1 MEAAPQ
7 LLYCGIKPFRRSLAP
22 SPDGFEI
29 GRKKNRHRPIASRSR
44 RSGVFAVA
52 TEPKSGNAGP
62 SSRSSSSKTSNGAA
76 NGPQDSSLKAVNGA
90 ANMSQASSLK
100 APNGTTNALGNVS
113 EEIKRVRKQMEED
126 EQLATLMRG
135 LRGQNL
141 ADSQFADENIR
152 LRLVEVQEMN
162 SSETLPL
169 VYDSDIIASYWGKRP
184 RAVATRVVQL
194 LSVAGGFLSHLAW
207 DLITKKIKENEV
219 ARAIELRE
227 IVTSLGPA
235 YIKLGQALSIRPD
248 ILSPAAMTELQKLCD
263 KVPSFPDDVA
273 MSLIKEEL
281 GQPWYNIYSE
291 LTSSPIAA
299 ASLGQVYK
307 GRLKETGELVA
318 VKVQRP
324 FVLETVTI
332 DLYII
337 RKLGLFLRR
346 FPQVSVDV
354 VGLVDEW
361 ASRFFEELDYINEGA
376 NGNLFVEMMRED
388 LPQVVI
394 PKTYH
399 KYTSRKVLTTQW
411 IEGEKLSQ
419 STENDV
425 GELVN
430 VGVICYLKQLLDAG
444 FFHADPHPGNMIRT
458 TDGKL
463 AILDF
468 GLVTRLTDDQKYG
481 MIEAIAHLI
490 HRDYGAIVKDF
501 VKLDF
506 IPDGVNLDPILP
518 VLAKVFDQAL
528 EGGGAKNINFQELA
542 SDLAQITFDYPF
554 RIPPYFALIIRAI
567 GVLEGI
573 ALVGNPD
580 FAIVDEA
587 YPYIAQRLLTD
598 ESPRLRNALRYTIY
612 GKSGVFDAERFIDVM
627 QAFENFISAA
637 KSGGGENLNGN
648 MAGLGVL
655 QSQPGYL
662 VPVFPAIVPQAEQPI
677 RTRAALAFL
686 LSEKGNFFREFIL
699 DEIVKA
705 IDALSR
711 EQLVQITAALGIAN
725 SAPIFSMVPLRPA
738 ALLPTITEEDRAIL
752 NNVQKVVKF
761 LTSGASK
768 STLDQD
774 VDIAYIIQELLP
786 VLPGISAEVLPE
798 VLSRLSSRILARL
811 IRETFL

>member
-1 MEAAPQ
+1 MEAGAH
-7 LLYCGIKPFRRSLAP
+7 LLQRGFDPFKP
-22 SPDGFEI
+22 SPFSI
-29 GRKKNRHRPIASRSR
+29 NKSRANSPLSTFPSFARFKSR
-44 RSGVFAVA
+44 RSRVVAVA
-52 TEPKSGNAGP
+52 TEPKSVP
-62 SSRSSSSKTSNGAA
+62 TRFE
-76 NGPQDSSLKAVNGA
+76 
-90 ANMSQASSLK
+90 
-100 APNGTTNALGNVS
+100 NVS

-126 EQLATLMRG
+126 EQLASLMRG

-141 ADSQFADENIR
+141 RDSQFADENIT
-152 LRLVEVQEMN
+152 LRLVEVDGVNTKEA
-162 SSETLPL
+162 LPL
-169 VYDSDIIASYWGKRP
+169 VYDPDIISAYWGKRP
-184 RAVATRVVQL
+184 RAVATRIVQL
-194 LSVAGGFLSHLAW
+194 LSVAGGFLSHLIS
-207 DLITKKIKENEV
+207 DLINKKLKENEV

-273 MSLIKEEL
+273 MDLLKEEL
-281 GQPWYNIYSE
+281 GQPWQEIYSE
-291 LTSSPIAA
+291 LSPSPIAA

-332 DLYII
+332 DLFII
-337 RKLGLFLRR
+337 RKLGLVLRR
-346 FPQVSVDV
+346 FPQISIDV

-361 ASRFFEELDYINEGA
+361 ASRFFEELDYVNEGE
-376 NGNLFVEMMRED
+376 NGNRFAEMMRKD

-419 STENDV
+419 STESDV
-425 GELVN
+425 GELVS
-430 VGVICYLKQLLDAG
+430 VGVICYLKQLLDTG

-458 TDGKL
+458 PEGKL

-468 GLVTRLTDDQKYG
+468 GLVTKLTDDQKYG

-490 HRDYGAIVKDF
+490 HRDYDAIVKDF
-501 VKLDF
+501 VKLGF

-573 ALVGNPD
+573 ALVGDPD

-598 ESPRLRNALRYTIY
+598 ESPRLRSALRYTIY

-627 QAFENFISAA
+627 QAFENFITAA
-637 KSGGGENLNGN
+637 KSGGGENLKGN
-648 MAGLGVL
+648 MAELGVL
-655 QSQPGYL
+655 QTHPSYSL
-662 VPVFPAIVPQAEQPI
+662 VPVLPSMVSQPD
-677 RTRAALAFL
+677 RPVKARAALSFL
-686 LSEKGNFFREFIL
+686 LSDKGNFFREFIL

-705 IDALSR
+705 IDAVSR
-711 EQLVQITAALGIAN
+711 EQLVQIAAALGIR
-725 SAPIFSMVPLRPA
+725 SPAPVFGMVPIRAA
-738 ALLPTITEEDRAIL
+738 ALLPTITEEDKVIL
-752 NNVQKVVKF
+752 NNVEKVVTF
-761 LTSGASK
+761 LTAGTSN
-768 STLDQD
+768 STSSTNANL
-774 VDIAYIIQELLP
+774 VNVVQELLP
-786 VLPGISAEVLPE
+786 ILPGISAKVLPDI
-798 VLSRLSSRILARL
+798 LSRLSSRIMARI
-811 IRETFL
+811 IREAFS

>member
-1 MEAAPQ
+1 MDAASQ
-7 LLYCGIKPFRRSLAP
+7 LVFCGIDPMRCTSLPSRTVSVPFLKAASNRRSFP
-22 SPDGFEI
+22 RI
-29 GRKKNRHRPIASRSR
+29 R
-44 RSGVFAVA
+44 RRNAVVRAIA
-52 TEPKSGNAGP
+52 TEPKPSDTKPSPSNTS
-62 SSRSSSSKTSNGAA
+62 SSR
-76 NGPQDSSLKAVNGA
+76 PVNGFPKPV
-90 ANMSQASSLK
+90 NGVSTRMQDVSQ
-100 APNGTTNALGNVS
+100 
-113 EEIKRVRKQMEED
+113 EIKRVRAQMEEN
-126 EQLATLMRG
+126 EQVAILMRG

-141 ADSQFADENIR
+141 KDSQFADNNIK
-152 LRLVEVQEMN
+152 LRLVEVDE
-162 SSETLPL
+162 SSEFLPL
-169 VYDSDIIASYWGKRP
+169 VYEPASIAAYWGKRP
-184 RAVATRVVQL
+184 NAVATRIVQL
-194 LSVAGGFLSHLAW
+194 LSVAGGFLSRIAS
-207 DLITKKIKENEV
+207 DVINKKVKENEV

-248 ILSPAAMTELQKLCD
+248 ILSPVAMVELQKLCD

-273 MSLIKEEL
+273 MALLEEEL

-291 LTSSPIAA
+291 LSPSPIAA

-307 GRLKETGELVA
+307 GRLKENGDLVA

-324 FVLETVTI
+324 FVLETVTV
-332 DLYII
+332 DLFII
-337 RKLGLFLRR
+337 RNLGLFLRK
-346 FPQVSVDV
+346 FPQISVDV

-361 ASRFFEELDYINEGA
+361 AARFFEELDYVNEGE
-376 NGNLFVEMMRED
+376 NGILFAEMMKKD

-394 PKTYH
+394 PATYQ

-411 IEGEKLSQ
+411 IDGEKLSQ
-419 STENDV
+419 STASDV

-430 VGVICYLKQLLDAG
+430 VGVICYLKQLLDTG
-444 FFHADPHPGNMIRT
+444 FFHADPHPGNLIRT
-458 TDGKL
+458 PDGKL

-468 GLVTRLTDDQKYG
+468 GLVTKLTDDQKYG

-501 VKLDF
+501 VKLGF
-506 IPDGVNLDPILP
+506 IPEGVNLEPILP

-627 QAFENFISAA
+627 QAFETFITAA
-637 KSGGGENLNGN
+637 KSGGGENLNGR
-648 MAGLGVL
+648 MAELGIIQTQPNYMLPVL
-655 QSQPGYL
+655 PLAASEGMQP
-662 VPVFPAIVPQAEQPI
+662 VK
-677 RTRAALAFL
+677 TRAALGFL
-686 LSEKGNFFREFIL
+686 ISEKGNFFREFLL
-699 DEIVKA
+699 DEIVKG
-705 IDALSR
+705 IDAVTR
-711 EQLVQITAALGIAN
+711 EQLVQIMALLGIQNA
-725 SAPIFSMVPLRPA
+725 SPVFSMVPTLGLIKPA
-738 ALLPTITEEDRAIL
+738 ALLPTITEEDKVIL
-752 NNVQKVVKF
+752 NNVQKIADF
-761 LTSGASK
+761 LTAGSAISSNQGV
-768 STLDQD
+768 D
-774 VDIAYIIQELLP
+774 VSRAIQELLP
-786 VLPGISAEVLPE
+786 VLPGLSAKVLPE
-798 VLSRLSSRILARL
+798 VLSRLSSRVFARL
-811 IRETFL
+811 LRDTLL